1 MTPLLSPGNWLRT
14 RSEQTSRTSALLF
27 GGRGLDYGQ
36 LADEASALARYLEER
51 GVCRGQVVAAQLASA
66 QQLARL
72 LYAALHL
79 GVTLLPLDPGLADRR
94 RDRLL
99 TSVRAQYLVSPQAPA
114 DAGFCRLLPEALFA
128 DRRTGNAVPISPP
141 QPLEGD
147 QVQLIIATSGTTGEP
162 KGVMLSAANLAAS
175 AAASEQRLG
184 LQAGDCWLA
193 CLPLFH
199 IGGLSILLR
208 CLAAGARVQLEEG
221 FDAARVWQQIEAGA
235 VTHLSLVP
243 AMLERLLSQSAG
255 RMPPATLRVVLIGGG
270 PLSRAL
276 AQRAH
281 AAGWPLCVSYGMS
294 ETASQFATDCS
305 PQAGLAPGRVGLPLA
320 GYEVTIG
327 EAGRIR
333 VRGPAVMQGYANPRG
348 MAGLGLKQGWFE
360 TGDLGSLDEQGRL
373 TVIGRADDLLV
384 SGGKNIHPAEV
395 EERLLQCPG
404 VGAVGVTGRPD
415 PVWGVTLVALFTGEV
430 TAGDLEQWVRQHLP
444 GHLRPREFMRIKA
457 LPLNRM
463 GKLSRQALREL
474 LPQSGSA
481 SEHPS
486 D

>member
-1 MTPLLSPGNWLRT
+1 MIPPLSPGSWLKI
-14 RSEQTSRTSALLF
+14 RSEQTPRTSALS
-27 GGRGLDYGQ
+27 GGRELDYGQ
-36 LADEASALARYLEER
+36 LVGEAGALARHLQER
-51 GVCRGQVVAAQLASA
+51 GVCRGQVIAAQLASA

-72 LYAALHL
+72 LYAALYL
-79 GVTLLPLDPGLADRR
+79 GVTLLPLDPGLSVRR

-99 TSVRAQYLVSPQAPA
+99 TAVRAQYLVSRQAPA
-114 DAGFCRLLPEALFA
+114 DAGTCRLLPEALFA
-128 DRRTGNAVPISPP
+128 DQRTGDAVPISPP

-162 KGVMLSAANLAAS
+162 KGVMLSAANLATS

-199 IGGLSILLR
+199 IGGLSIPLR

-243 AMLERLLSQSAG
+243 AMLEQLLSQSAG
-255 RMPPATLRVVLIGGG
+255 RMPPATLRVALIGGG

-320 GYEVTIG
+320 GYEVAIG

-360 TGDLGSLDEQGRL
+360 TGDLGSLDDQGRL

-430 TAGDLEQWVRQHLP
+430 AAGELEQWVRQHLP
-444 GHLRPREFMRIKA
+444 GHLRPREFIPIEAM
-457 LPLNRM
+457 PLNRM
-463 GKLSRQALREL
+463 GKLSRPALREL
-474 LPQSGSA
+474 LPQYPGTA